1 MGYYRDDILLD
12 KIVAKIKKLRE
23 QKGVTLQEFYND
35 TSIHLAR
42 IESERRNVTI
52 SQLNLICK
60 YFGLSLSEFLRGM

>member
-23 QKGVTLQEFYND
+23 HKGVTLQEFYND

-42 IESERRNVTI
+42 IESERRNLSV